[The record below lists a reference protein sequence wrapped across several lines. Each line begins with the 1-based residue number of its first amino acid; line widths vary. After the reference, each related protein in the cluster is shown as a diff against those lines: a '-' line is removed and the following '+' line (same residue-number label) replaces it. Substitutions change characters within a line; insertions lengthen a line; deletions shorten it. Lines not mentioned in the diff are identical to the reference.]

1 MMDLREIYESIVP
14 GDDLKAVK
22 MKSFLFY
29 FCVEIILKRLRIL
42 NTTEDSPNF
51 GNLLYTES

>member
-1 MMDLREIYESIVP
+1 MDLRGIYESILP

-22 MKSFLFY
+22 MKLFLFY

-42 NTTEDSPNF
+42 NKTEDSPNF